1 MTTWEKIKEF
11 KENHEEE
18 IDFTIGI
25 GLALINSVVWYQL
38 GKINAT
44 NKFERG
50 INNCVLVNPEI
61 RTMIE
66 DASREVRKRLK

>member
-11 KENHEEE
+11 KENHEDA
-18 IDFTIGI
+18 IAYATGAGLGI
-25 GLALINSVVWYQL
+25 INAVVWYQV

>member
-18 IDFTIGI
+18 IDCAIGI
-25 GLALINSVVWYQL
+25 GLALINSVVCYQV
-38 GKINAT
+38 GKISAA
-44 NKFERG
+44 NKLERG
-50 INNCVLVNPEI
+50 LENCVLVNPEI

-66 DASREVRKRLK
+66 DASKEVRKRLK

>member
-18 IDFTIGI
+18 IDCAIGA
-25 GLALINSVVWYQL
+25 GLVFINAVVWYRV
-38 GKINAT
+38 GKIDAT
-44 NKFERG
+44 NKFKSR
-50 INNCVLVNPEI
+50 INNCILVNPEI

>member
-11 KENHEEE
+11 KENHEDE
-18 IDFTIGI
+18 IAYATGAGLGI
-25 GLALINSVVWYQL
+25 INAVVWYQL
-38 GKINAT
+38 GKIHAT

-61 RTMIE
+61 RTLIE

>member
-18 IDFTIGI
+18 IAYASDA
-25 GLALINSVVWYQL
+25 GLAIINSMIWYRL